1 MDRRSDGPNL
11 HQRMEAI
18 VAEMLERELTL
29 KDGVRELE
37 AIFFEQ
43 AGRKFKGNRTR
54 MAEAL
59 GIHRNTLA
67 KGLKSKKIRR

>member
-37 AIFFEQ
+37 SIFFDQ
-43 AGRKFKGNRTR
+43 AERKFKGNRTR

-67 KGLKSKKIRR
+67 KGLKNKKIRR